1 MPRFKRLRS
10 DVSSV
15 PFFFNENVSNA
26 SIDDLENQKSDILY
40 ILHTFFRLVRGRCK
54 GGKS

>member
-26 SIDDLENQKSDILY
+26 SIDDLDTRESEVG
-40 ILHTFFRLVRGRCK
+40 HFVHFT
-54 GGKS
+54 